1 MATILQAYNGAL
13 AILGD
18 AALATVS
25 DATASRYYLDAAYA
39 TAIDHCLLQANWS
52 FAARKVEVSA
62 DTDYTAGTGEWLYR
76 FDKPT
81 DLIRTITLATDSTLQ
96 NPLERFEIL
105 GSYVYAD
112 MTPLYWSYVSNGA
125 SYGGLLTSWPTH
137 FLKVVQHHLAVETCA
152 QIKGDGNKKQE
163 IYQWYKKYLDDAK
176 SQNAYENPVKT
187 SPVGRFVRSRGY
199 RSRED

>member
-52 FAARKVEVSA
+52 FAARTIELDANVG
-62 DTDYTAGTGEWLYR
+62 YTPDFGWEYR
-76 FDKPT
+76 FTKPT
-81 DLIRTITLATDSTLQ
+81 DLIRTITLATDERLEC
-96 NPLERFEIL
+96 PLERFEVR
-105 GSYVYAD
+105 GAYMYAD
-112 MTPLYWSYVSNGA
+112 VTPVYWSYVSNDA
-125 SYGGLLTSWPTH
+125 SYGGLLTSWPTY

-187 SPVGRFVRSRGY
+187 SPAGRFVRSRGY